1 MKVSDWEDCYTRGKQ
16 PWHRSHADA
25 QLIKLIEEY
34 SISPCTVLDVGC
46 GKGVTARELANR
58 LFKVKGIDIS
68 PKAIEWAKFDS
79 KGIDIEFEV
88 VDFLK
93 TKFLGRTY
101 DLITDTG
108 CFHYTLNRNF
118 AKKVFDHLRPSGFW
132 YTSVASK
139 EDKNN
144 SPVKGSVPIRPPAH
158 SLDRIIN
165 VVKPYFVVQD
175 IRHYQ
180 WSGTGFYFYSVLMN
194 KRGE

>member
-1 MKVSDWEDCYTRGKQ
+1 MKKSDWEYCYTTGNQ
-16 PWHRSHADA
+16 PWDRPHADG

-34 SISPCTVLDVGC
+34 KISPCRVLDVGC
-46 GKGVTARELANR
+46 GRGVTARELAKR

-68 PKAIEWAKFDS
+68 SKAIEWAKFDS

-93 TKFLGRTY
+93 TKFLGSTY

-118 AKKVFDHLRPSGFW
+118 AKKVYDHLSRTGLW

-139 EDKNN
+139 EDKRNP
-144 SPVKGSVPIRPPAH
+144 PVKGRVPIRPPSH

-165 VVKPYFVVQD
+165 VVKPYFVVKD

-180 WSGTGFYFYSVLMN
+180 YSGRGFYFYSVLLN
-194 KRGE
+194 RRG

>member
-1 MKVSDWEDCYTRGKQ
+1 MKVSDWDYCYTTGKE
-16 PWHRSHADA
+16 PWNRSDPDG
-25 QLIKLIEEY
+25 QLIKLIEDY
-34 SISPCTVLDVGC
+34 KISPCTVLDVGC
-46 GKGVTARELANR
+46 GRGVTARELVKR

-68 PKAIEWAKFDS
+68 SKAIEWAKFDS

-93 TKFLGRTY
+93 TKFLGSTY

-118 AKKVFDHLRPSGFW
+118 AKKVFDHLSPSGLW

-139 EDKNN
+139 EDKTNP
-144 SPVKGSVPIRPPAH
+144 PVKGRVPIRPPAH

-175 IRHYQ
+175 IRHYRY
-180 WSGTGFYFYSVLMN
+180 SGTGFYFYSVLMN
-194 KRGE
+194 KRG